1 VTFLLVFVVLLW
13 TSCLVLAVLGRLLR
27 ATDRNARVVVRLLPW
42 PRIEIAVEAVGG
54 RPVDGSG
61 TNGRNPCGG
70 GAYDLHNDPHREIS
84 TA

>member
-1 VTFLLVFVVLLW
+1 VTFLLVLVVLLW
-13 TSCLVLAVLGRLLR
+13 TLWLVLAVLGRLLR

-42 PRIEIAVEAVGG
+42 PRIEIAVEAVRG

-61 TNGRNPCGG
+61 PNGRKPSGE
-70 GAYDLHNDPHREIS
+70 GAYDLHNHPDREIS